1 MPETATI
8 SPSKDIE
15 IGQMVEITG
24 FYRYDGVE
32 FKIGELCRVVHG
44 ENNGTETHLM
54 RLHDRVTL
62 YVPDSKF
69 EKRE

>member
-1 MPETATI
+1 MPATV
-8 SPSKDIE
+8 SPSKNTE
-15 IGQMVEITG
+15 IGQLVEMSG

-32 FKIGELCRVVHG
+32 FKLGELCRIVHG
-44 ENNGTETHLM
+44 ENDGTETHLM

-62 YVPDSKF
+62 YVSDNKF

>member
-8 SPSKDIE
+8 SSSKNIE
-15 IGQMVEITG
+15 IGQLVEMTG

-32 FKIGELCRVVHG
+32 LKLGELCRIVHG
-44 ENNGTETHLM
+44 ENSGTETHLM

-62 YVPDSKF
+62 YVPDSRF